1 MNIDVE
7 VVCFIDEQKEA
18 RWLPFR
24 ICLREDLGGLV
35 EFNTV
40 EGLKTRTK
48 RGKPSEWTQS
58 RPDGNRKDQP

>member
-24 ICLREDLGGLV
+24 ICLRGDLDGLV
-35 EFNTV
+35 EFNKV
-40 EGLKTRTK
+40 EGLKTR
-48 RGKPSEWTQS
+48 
-58 RPDGNRKDQP
+58 